1 MAKVKIAVIG
11 GGSYMWAPTF
21 LRDIAVTKGLS
32 GSEIFLDDVNPEAL
46 KLTTALGK
54 KIAKDVRAKITIKA
68 ARDKEEA
75 LDGADFVILTI
86 STGGLEA
93 MRSDIEIPK
102 KYGIFQPVGD
112 TCGPGGIS
120 RALRNI
126 PVVVEIA
133 KKMERMCPDAYLMNY
148 TNPLATLTR
157 AVRRE
162 TKIKCV
168 GFCHELFGTI
178 DWLKRI
184 FDVADES
191 RFDFEVFGINHLIW
205 IVSLKLDG
213 EDFFPQLQDF
223 IDTNKRFAP
232 TEVLSDPTRSVFFS
246 DWGVKFALF
255 KTFGALPA
263 AGDRHIC
270 EFFPYFLTEKS
281 FWGEAYGV
289 KLTPIEYRYRWM
301 ENDKKRIENVLVG
314 RESISMTRSRE
325 AAASFISAVAN
336 NRREKHIINIP
347 NEKSIP
353 GLPSDAILE
362 LFGYVSRR
370 GIKGVPISGA
380 PAPVM
385 TILNYHIMIH
395 ELTVLAA
402 LTGDRRTALQAFL
415 MDPLTREFDDTERMM
430 EELLEANR
438 EYLPQFFR

>member
-11 GGSYMWAPTF
+11 GGSYMWAPIF
-21 LRDIAVTKGLS
+21 LRDIVMTKELS
-32 GSEIFLDDVNPEAL
+32 GSQVFLDDINPEAL

-54 KIAKDVRAKITIKA
+54 KIAKDIRANISIQA

-86 STGGLEA
+86 STGGLET
-93 MRSDIEIPK
+93 MRNDIEIPE
-102 KYGIFQPVGD
+102 KYGIFQSVGD

-133 KKMERMCPDAYLMNY
+133 KKMEVMCPDAYLMNY

-162 TKIKCV
+162 TKIKSV

-178 DWLKRI
+178 DWLKQI
-184 FDVADES
+184 FNVEDES
-191 RFDFEVFGINHLIW
+191 RFDLEIFGINHLTW

-213 EDFFPQLQDF
+213 KDVFPQLQEF
-223 IDTNKRFAP
+223 IDENKRFAP
-232 TEVLSDPTRSVFFS
+232 TQAFSDPTRSVFLS
-246 DWGVKFALF
+246 DGGVKFALF
-255 KTFGALPA
+255 RAFGALPA
-263 AGDRHIC
+263 AGDRHVC

-289 KLTPIEYRYRWM
+289 KLTPIEYRYFWM
-301 ENDKKRIENVLVG
+301 ENDKKRIENMLAG
-314 RESISMTRSRE
+314 RESIRMTPSRE

-336 NRREKHIINIP
+336 NRREKLIINIP
-347 NEKSIP
+347 NGRIIP

-362 LFGYVSRR
+362 VFGYVSRR

-380 PAPVM
+380 PAAVM
-385 TILNYHIMIH
+385 AILNYHILIH

-402 LTGDRRTALQAFL
+402 VTGDRKTALQAFL
-415 MDPLTREFDDTERMM
+415 MDPLAREFDDAERMM
-430 EELLEANR
+430 EELLEANK
-438 EYLPQFFR
+438 EYLPQFFS

>member
-32 GSEIFLDDVNPEAL
+32 GSEVFLDDVNPEAL
-46 KLTTALGK
+46 KLTTALGQ
-54 KIAKDVRAKITIKA
+54 KIAREVRAKITIKA

-86 STGGLEA
+86 STGGLET
-93 MRSDIEIPK
+93 MRNDVEIPK
-102 KYGIFQPVGD
+102 QYGIYQPVGD

-133 KKMERMCPDAYLMNY
+133 KKMESMCPDAYLMNY
-148 TNPLATLTR
+148 TNPLSTLTR

-168 GFCHELFGTI
+168 GFCHELFGTM
-178 DWLKRI
+178 DLLKRI
-184 FDVADES
+184 FNVDDES
-191 RFDFEVFGINHLIW
+191 RFDLDVVGINHLIW
-205 IVSLKLDG
+205 IVNLKLDG
-213 EDFFPQLQDF
+213 EDLFPQLHEFVDE
-223 IDTNKRFAP
+223 NERFAP
-232 TEVLSDPTRSVFFS
+232 AEIQSGLTRWVFFG
-246 DWGVKFALF
+246 DCGVKFALF
-255 KTFGALPA
+255 NAFGALPA
-263 AGDRHIC
+263 AGDRHLC
-270 EFFPYFLTEKS
+270 EFFSNFLTEKS
-281 FWGEAYGV
+281 CWGEAYGV
-289 KLTPIEYRYRWM
+289 RLTPIEFRYRLM
-301 ENDKKRIENVLVG
+301 ATDKKRIENVLAD

-336 NRREKHIINIP
+336 NRREKHIVNIP
-347 NEKSIP
+347 NKKIIP

-380 PAPVM
+380 PAAVM
-385 TILNYHIMIH
+385 AILNYHITIH
-395 ELTVLAA
+395 ELTVAAA
-402 LTGDRRTALQAFL
+402 LTGDRKTALQAFL
-415 MDPLTREFDDTERMM
+415 MDPLTREFDDAEKMM
-430 EELLEANR
+430 EELLEANKD
-438 EYLPQFFR
+438 YLPQFFC